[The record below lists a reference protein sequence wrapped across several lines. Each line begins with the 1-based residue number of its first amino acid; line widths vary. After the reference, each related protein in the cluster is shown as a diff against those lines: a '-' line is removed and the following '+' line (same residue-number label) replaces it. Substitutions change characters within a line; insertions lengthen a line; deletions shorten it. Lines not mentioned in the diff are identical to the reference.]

1 MTSQNSINYD
11 HFIEIKQEPEII
23 HNNSVIIQNAVFLP
37 EFGQSETLKSE
48 PEEKFCMEIENQN
61 DENFVDTGIIEKGLT
76 NNNSTFL
83 KISSVTQGFNV
94 DDLSESTISKR
105 GRKSKN
111 VESLKVTTKMK
122 PAKNVQKA
130 VKNAA
135 KLDKNLNKIG
145 KNSTKAGGKNKSFED
160 NIDENIGIFGEN
172 HEDSGQ
178 IARYTATNAPKSKNP
193 PKKLSK
199 VVTKPSKIGPT
210 AKKSPKITQYF
221 TSDEEQT
228 PTFDDSKIPIQ
239 KSQTSPAKSLKKSPR
254 MSTKSQSLQ
263 SSFIIDDKN
272 TAQLKLKISRPQKS
286 EESSDNVKKPRQRKQ
301 QPQNSSENST
311 KIKQES
317 SNNPIIKSEPEVPP
331 HFLPNDYQLH
341 LIGYEPKITKK
352 RKEIRLECDHC
363 GKVFKSKYSIIWH
376 MKEHM
381 LTMPFN
387 CKVCGKGFSYE
398 RSFKQHELSHAA
410 KVKCE
415 ICGKS
420 LKPHAMYYHMKYRH
434 TNEKTHQCPL
444 CPKAFKT
451 KDNIARHMM
460 RHNME
465 FPCTIC
471 GRKFA
476 ENSRLQMHL
485 SMHENP
491 EAFFCSICNKSFE
504 HIDRHMKR
512 LHAQKRERNLKC
524 QYCEYASDSKQT
536 LRRHEEMHEKRN
548 EILQSKTRKRKIKLK
563 IIEMKTFECKVCNVV
578 LQTKS
583 GYKSHLRHYH
593 KGKDQVNA
601 ILANEVKDESSME
614 SDSFVEIKVE
624 KEEIRVIQ

>member
-1 MTSQNSINYD
+1 VN
-11 HFIEIKQEPEII
+11 
-23 HNNSVIIQNAVFLP
+23 
-37 EFGQSETLKSE
+37 
-48 PEEKFCMEIENQN
+48 
-61 DENFVDTGIIEKGLT
+61 
-76 NNNSTFL
+76 L
-83 KISSVTQGFNV
+83 KITNEMSS
-94 DDLSESTISKR
+94 E
-105 GRKSKN
+105 
-111 VESLKVTTKMK
+111 
-122 PAKNVQKA
+122 
-130 VKNAA
+130 
-135 KLDKNLNKIG
+135 KLDKNLNSIKKVNLKMVEV
-145 KNSTKAGGKNKSFED
+145 KNEELEYSNSNLKDSVKNF
-160 NIDENIGIFGEN
+160 GIFGEN
-172 HEDSGQ
+172 DDDLRLEAAMSSQ
-178 IARYTATNAPKSKNP
+178 NSKNKSQKP
-193 PKKLSK
+193 QSLLKVTPSTSNSKSGKVSKKN
-199 VVTKPSKIGPT
+199 SKIKQFLKAENDLNYT
-210 AKKSPKITQYF
+210 
-221 TSDEEQT
+221 
-228 PTFDDSKIPIQ
+228 KIPIQ
-239 KSQTSPAKSLKKSPR
+239 KSQTSPGKSLKSLQKSP
-254 MSTKSQSLQ
+254 QIVH
-263 SSFIIDDKN
+263 SSYILDDKE
-272 TAQLKLKISRPQKS
+272 AKQLKLKISKS
-286 EESSDNVKKPRQRKQ
+286 ENSQENTKKPRQRRK
-301 QPQNSSENST
+301 PKNNLESLN

-317 SNNPIIKSEPEVPP
+317 MEDSIVKSELEIPL
-331 HFLPNDYQLH
+331 HLLPDNEDLK

-363 GKVFKSKYSIIWH
+363 EKVFKSKYSIIWH

-398 RSFKQHELSHAA
+398 RSFKQHELTHAA

-485 SMHENP
+485 NMHENP
-491 EAFFCSICNKSFE
+491 DAFFCSICNKSFE

-512 LHAQKRERNLKC
+512 LHVKKRERNLKC

-563 IIEMKTFECKVCNVV
+563 IIDMKTFECKVCNVV

-601 ILANEVKDESSME
+601 IIANEIKDESSME
-614 SDSFVEIKVE
+614 SEEFVEIKVE
-624 KEEIRVIQ
+624 KEEISVIQ

>member
-1 MTSQNSINYD
+1 MASQSSIDYD
-11 HFIEIKQEPEII
+11 NFIEIKQEVESIYKPP
-23 HNNSVIIQNAVFLP
+23 VIIQNNVF
-37 EFGQSETLKSE
+37 SEQHTFKSE
-48 PEEKFCMEIENQN
+48 PEENFCMEIDSQTNEH
-61 DENFVDTGIIEKGLT
+61 FVDTGVIHNAAT
-76 NNNSTFL
+76 NSNENFL

-94 DDLSESTISKR
+94 DDLTSKTVGKR
-105 GRKSKN
+105 GRKPKN
-111 VESLKVTTKMK
+111 VEALKVATKMK
-122 PAKNVQKA
+122 PAKNTKTLQKA
-130 VKNAA
+130 VKHATS
-135 KLDKNLNKIG
+135 LDQNLNNIQK
-145 KNSTKAGGKNKSFED
+145 TRQRKATLKKSVKGQDSEQE
-160 NIDENIGIFGEN
+160 IQIFGEN
-172 HEDSGQ
+172 KGALKLTLDK
-178 IARYTATNAPKSKNP
+178 NSKAKP
-193 PKKLSK
+193 Q
-199 VVTKPSKIGPT
+199 KPSKSVQT
-210 AKKSPKITQYF
+210 ATISQKIIQIYG
-221 TSDEEQT
+221 SNDEESRK
-228 PTFDDSKIPIQ
+228 FDNSKIPIQ
-239 KSQTSPAKSLKKSPR
+239 KSQTLPSK
-254 MSTKSQSLQ
+254 STKSAQQCLKNQQKSIKSETPTQSLQ
-263 SSFIIDDKN
+263 SSFIVDKN
-272 TAQLKLKISRPQKS
+272 STSQLKLKISRSQKS
-286 EESSDNVKKPRQRKQ
+286 LDSTVKLKKTRQCKKQPRNDSKG
-301 QPQNSSENST
+301 PN
-311 KIKQES
+311 IFKQES
-317 SNNPIIKSEPEVPP
+317 NTKSIIKPEPEVPL
-331 HFLPNDYQLH
+331 HILPDDYDLK
-341 LIGYEPKITKK
+341 LIDYEPKITKK
-352 RKEIRLECDHC
+352 RKVIRLDCDHC

-398 RSFKQHELSHAA
+398 RSFKQHELTHAA

-415 ICGKS
+415 ICSKS

-434 TNEKTHQCPL
+434 TSEKTHQCPV

-485 SMHENP
+485 NMHENP
-491 EAFFCSICNKSFE
+491 EQFFCSICNKSFE

-524 QYCEYASDSKQT
+524 RYCEYASDSKQT

-548 EILQSKTRKRKIKLK
+548 EILQSKTKKRKIKLK

-593 KGKDQVNA
+593 KGKDQVKA
-601 ILANEVKDESSME
+601 VLVNEIKDESSME
-614 SDSFVEIKVE
+614 SDNFEEIKVE
-624 KEEIRVIQ
+624 KEEISLVQ